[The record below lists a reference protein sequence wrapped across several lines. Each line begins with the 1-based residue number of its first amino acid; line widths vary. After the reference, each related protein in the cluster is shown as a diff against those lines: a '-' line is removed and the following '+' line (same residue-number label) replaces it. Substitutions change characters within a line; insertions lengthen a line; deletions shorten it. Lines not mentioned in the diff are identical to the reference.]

1 AANGF
6 FWSGN
11 FAMAL
16 GATLAAGGT
25 LVLQRTFD
33 PAEAL
38 ELMQAERVSFLFA
51 WPHQW
56 AQLEA
61 AGNWAAADLS
71 ALSYV
76 DVDSTIARHPTV
88 RTTWVEPRHAYGNT
102 ETFSLSTAYPA
113 NTSREAAG
121 N

>member
-1 AANGF
+1 MYEVRTAGHVRCWAANGF

-11 FAMAL
+11 FGMAL
-16 GATLAAGGT
+16 GTTLACGGA

-38 ELMQAERVSFLFA
+38 ELMEAERVNFPFA

-61 AGNWAAADLS
+61 APNW
-71 ALSYV
+71 
-76 DVDSTIARHPTV
+76 
-88 RTTWVEPRHAYGNT
+88 
-102 ETFSLSTAYPA
+102 
-113 NTSREAAG
+113 RESI
-121 N
+121 